1 MPTPTPGPNPTQTHR
16 LASALLLAALSAAG
30 IAAEGFQDY
39 GQYGRQHPFVESMQ
53 LMMDAMGV
61 NKGGSAGVFN
71 SPWSQFGQMPGGDLL
86 SPMGGGSSQMQQLMG
101 TWPQMGGM
109 DQLSQYGRQWMQTPQ
124 NLPFLGSQLNGVWLG
139 RSGEVLTIAGNQ
151 FRIQVGRNRAV
162 RGQLRVQGNRLW
174 LQNSQTNRV
183 NEYEFA
189 SHEGRLVL
197 RDSYGQLLLYRR
209 VDKQSAQGWN

>member
-1 MPTPTPGPNPTQTHR
+1 MPAPTQRPRNACRT
-16 LASALLLAALSAAG
+16 AAVLLLAWLNATALASD
-30 IAAEGFQDY
+30 GFQDY

-71 SPWSQFGQMPGGDLL
+71 SPWSQFGQMPGGNLP
-86 SPMGGGSSQMQQLMG
+86 SP
-101 TWPQMGGM
+101 MGGM
-109 DQLSQYGRQWMQTPQ
+109 DQLGQYGRQWMQAPQ
-124 NLPFLGSQLNGVWLG
+124 NLPFLGSGLNGVWLG
-139 RSGEVLTIAGNQ
+139 RSGEVLVIRGNQ
-151 FRIQVGRNRAV
+151 YRIQADRNRAV
-162 RGQLRVQGNRLW
+162 QGQLRVQGNHLW
-174 LQNSQTNRV
+174 LQNAQTNTV

-209 VDKQSAQGWN
+209 VKDQNTQGWN